1 MHAQAAVDRR
11 NFMPQ
16 QVTDP
21 ILDYYC
27 KITNSDYLHYGYW
40 DVEDKLNI
48 ENLRQAQEK
57 YIEHLISFIPKGVKT
72 ILDVGCGIGGNALR
86 LKKEGFEVEALS
98 PDPIQEKMF
107 KAKGEVPF
115 HLTKFEDFKTNKT
128 YDLILMS
135 ESAQYI
141 QIRQGFEK
149 CYTILNNEGTLLVS
163 DYFVREKLEKD
174 NLFALYTHQKFEYL
188 EIAREYGFDVVKD
201 EDITSKVAP
210 TLDLAKLKYEEYV
223 EPTLELINQLLMTW
237 IPIPYKIGKFIGK
250 KPFSKLVLQKQL
262 IDSQLF
268 LKYRQYMIYLFNL
281 KKRK

>member
-1 MHAQAAVDRR
+1 MS
-11 NFMPQ
+11 Q

-21 ILDYYC
+21 ILEYYC
-27 KITNSDYLHYGYW
+27 KIINSDYLHYGYW
-40 DVEDKLNI
+40 DVEDKLTI

-57 YIEHLISFIPKGVKT
+57 YIEHLIYFIPKGVKT

-98 PDPIQEKMF
+98 PDPVQEKMF

-115 HLTKFEDFKTNKT
+115 HLTKFENFETNKT

-141 QIRQGFEK
+141 QVRQGFEK
-149 CYTILNNEGTLLVS
+149 CYALLNDEGTLLVS

-174 NLFALYTHQKFEYL
+174 NLFALYTHQNMEYL
-188 EIAREYGFDVVKD
+188 EIAKQYGFDIVKA

-210 TLDLAKLKYEEYV
+210 TLDIAKLKYEEYV
-223 EPTLELINQLLMTW
+223 EPTLELFNQLLLTW
-237 IPIPYKIGKFIGK
+237 APIPYKVVKFFGKNQ
-250 KPFSKLVLQKQL
+250 FSKLLAQKQL

-268 LKYRQYMIYLFNL
+268 LEYRQYMIYLFKLN
-281 KKRK
+281 KRK

>member
-86 LKKEGFEVEALS
+86 LKKEGFDVEALS

-107 KAKGEVPF
+107 KAK
-115 HLTKFEDFKTNKT
+115 
-128 YDLILMS
+128 
-135 ESAQYI
+135 
-141 QIRQGFEK
+141 
-149 CYTILNNEGTLLVS
+149 
-163 DYFVREKLEKD
+163 
-174 NLFALYTHQKFEYL
+174 
-188 EIAREYGFDVVKD
+188 
-201 EDITSKVAP
+201 
-210 TLDLAKLKYEEYV
+210 
-223 EPTLELINQLLMTW
+223 
-237 IPIPYKIGKFIGK
+237 
-250 KPFSKLVLQKQL
+250 
-262 IDSQLF
+262 
-268 LKYRQYMIYLFNL
+268 
-281 KKRK
+281 